1 MWRTRF
7 AQYGL
12 VGFPKSSEAEGMAMV
27 SAVGVTTSSGSNNQ
41 SQIRSLEKQ
50 LAKYEKEL
58 TSDEASKNT
67 TAAQL
72 VATQITLV
80 ESEIAQLSKITA
92 PPVKQNVAVGASTG
106 GSGAKTGMGTT
117 SVLGNN
123 IDTSA

>member
-1 MWRTRF
+1 
-7 AQYGL
+7 
-12 VGFPKSSEAEGMAMV
+12 MV
-27 SAVGVTTSSGSNNQ
+27 SAVGVTTSSGSSNQ

-58 TSDEASKNT
+58 TSDETSKNT

-80 ESEIAQLSKITA
+80 ESEIAQLSKTTV
-92 PPVKQNVAVGASTG
+92 PPVEPSAAIGASTG
-106 GSGAKTGMGTT
+106 GSNAATGTGTT

>member
-1 MWRTRF
+1 
-7 AQYGL
+7 
-12 VGFPKSSEAEGMAMV
+12 MV
-27 SAVGVTTSSGSNNQ
+27 SAVGVTTSSGSSNQ

-80 ESEIAQLSKITA
+80 ESEIAQLSKVTV
-92 PPVKQNVAVGASTG
+92 PPVKQSVAVGPSTG
-106 GSGAKTGMGTT
+106 TGTT
-117 SVLGNN
+117 SVLGNS